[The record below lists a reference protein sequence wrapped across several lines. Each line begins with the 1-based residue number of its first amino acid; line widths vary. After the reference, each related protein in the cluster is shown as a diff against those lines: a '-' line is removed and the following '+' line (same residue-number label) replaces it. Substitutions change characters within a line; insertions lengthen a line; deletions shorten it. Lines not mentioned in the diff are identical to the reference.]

1 MPTETADPMEVQQ
14 FLRYLQASVDVDDD
28 NNLRVEAPMGELT
41 AAFAVGWTARK
52 LRMLK
57 RDPEFLAMMDEAKEL
72 VLESV
77 EQMAIRNALLGRQ
90 RAIEMVLF
98 CKAAH
103 RGWRPPAQRHEV
115 NHSGT
120 IDHSVVA
127 AGMEIAKA
135 MLEETSVRELQSAVI
150 DAEVIDDDQLD

>member
-1 MPTETADPMEVQQ
+1 MPTETADPAEVEQ
-14 FLRYLQASVDVDDD
+14 FLRNLQASVDIVDGD
-28 NNLRVEAPMGELT
+28 LSVVAPMGELT
-41 AAFAVGWTARK
+41 AAYAVGWTARK

-57 RDPEFLAMMDEAKEL
+57 RDPEFLAMMEEAQAL

-77 EQMAIRNALLGRQ
+77 EQMAYRNALLGRQ
-90 RAIEMVLF
+90 RAIEMILF
-98 CKAAH
+98 CKGAH

-135 MLEETSVRELQSAVI
+135 MLEESSVKELQSAVI
-150 DAEVIDDDQLD
+150 DAEVIDDDVVD

>member
-1 MPTETADPMEVQQ
+1 MEVEQ
-14 FLRYLQASVDVDDD
+14 FLRNLQASVDIDDD
-28 NNLRVEAPMGELT
+28 NNLKVTAPMGELT
-41 AAFAVGWTARK
+41 AAYAVGWTARK

-57 RDPEFLAMMDEAKEL
+57 RDPEFLQMMEEAQTL
-72 VLESV
+72 ALESV
-77 EQMAIRNALLGRQ
+77 EQMAYRNALLGRQ
-90 RAIEMVLF
+90 RAIEMILF
-98 CKAAH
+98 CKGAQ

-135 MLEETSVRELQSAVI
+135 MLEQSSVRELQSADVI
-150 DAEVIDDDQLD
+150 DADVIDDDSVS

>member
-1 MPTETADPMEVQQ
+1 MPTETADPAEVEQ
-14 FLRYLQASVDVDDD
+14 FLRNLQASVDIVDGD
-28 NNLRVEAPMGELT
+28 LQVVAPMGELT
-41 AAFAVGWTARK
+41 AAYAVGWTARK

-57 RDPEFLAMMDEAKEL
+57 RDPEFLAMMEEAKEL

-77 EQMAIRNALLGRQ
+77 EQMAYRNALLGRQ

-98 CKAAH
+98 CKGAH

-135 MLEETSVRELQSAVI
+135 MLEESSVKELQSAVI
-150 DAEVIDDDQLD
+150 DAEVIDDDVVD

>member
-1 MPTETADPMEVQQ
+1 MPTETADPAEVEQ
-14 FLRYLQASVDVDDD
+14 FLRNLQASVDIVDGD
-28 NNLRVEAPMGELT
+28 LQVVAPMGELT
-41 AAFAVGWTARK
+41 AAYAVGWTARK

-57 RDPEFLAMMDEAKEL
+57 RDPEFLAMMEEAKEL

-77 EQMAIRNALLGRQ
+77 EQMAYRNALLGRQ

-98 CKAAH
+98 CKGAH

-135 MLEETSVRELQSAVI
+135 MLESSSVKELQSAVI
-150 DAEVIDDDQLD
+150 DAEVIDDDVVD

>member
-1 MPTETADPMEVQQ
+1 MPTETADPAEVEQ
-14 FLRYLQASVDVDDD
+14 FLRNLQASVDIVDGD
-28 NNLRVEAPMGELT
+28 LQVVAPMGELT
-41 AAFAVGWTARK
+41 AAYAVGWTARK

-57 RDPEFLAMMDEAKEL
+57 RDPEFLAMMEEAKEL

-77 EQMAIRNALLGRQ
+77 EQMAYRNALLGRQ

-98 CKAAH
+98 CKGAH

-115 NHSGT
+115 NHSGA

-135 MLEETSVRELQSAVI
+135 MLEHTPVKELQSAVV
-150 DAEVIDDDQLD
+150 DAEVIDDDVVD